1 MILAQ
6 APDMSG
12 WGVLGAVLAAL
23 LAAAGAAFA
32 AVQSRRAQERN
43 VDVQLVQLMQSE
55 VQQLHQRVSTLRTE
69 LVSTQD
75 ETDEWRSRARRLK
88 WQVDDMERRIDRLVD
103 IVRAAGLDLP
113 DNFDSK
119 EIPS

>member
-1 MILAQ
+1 VILAQ